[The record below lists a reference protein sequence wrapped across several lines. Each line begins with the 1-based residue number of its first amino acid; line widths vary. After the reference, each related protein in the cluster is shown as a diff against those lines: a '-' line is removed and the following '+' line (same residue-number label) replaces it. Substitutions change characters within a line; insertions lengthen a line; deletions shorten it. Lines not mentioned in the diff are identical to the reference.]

1 MPKITSLLKYS
12 GIRPVIASPCAG
24 TAPVFVSRWRWSP
37 SSAAS
42 MAIRRTG
49 SIWWVCVG
57 GVDVIQDRAAAGE
70 ALHPEQ
76 LLGVEAAVGG
86 AVLGVTLRRDAAVGD
101 VVHGRRA
108 SWVRRSV

>member
-1 MPKITSLLKYS
+1 MAME
-12 GIRPVIASPCAG
+12 PV
-24 TAPVFVSRWRWSP
+24 
-37 SSAAS
+37 
-42 MAIRRTG
+42 
-49 SIWWVCVG
+49 VG
-57 GVDVIQDRAAAGE
+57 GLDGDPADRLDLVGLRRRRDVIEDRAASGE

-86 AVLGVTLRRDAAVGD
+86 AVLRVTLRRDAAVGD